1 VTRGEVYF
9 DLTLPSLIDILLP
22 NREKEIM
29 AIKCPKCHFEN
40 PADTI
45 YCGKCATPLKPA
57 EEISVP
63 HTETIQ
69 ISIKELS
76 TGSTF
81 AGRYQIIEELGK
93 GGMGMVYKAHDT
105 EIKEKIA
112 LKLLKPEI
120 AADEKTIERF
130 RNELKF
136 ARKIAHRNICRMYD
150 LNEEEGTQYITM
162 EYVPGEDLKSTIRR
176 IGQLPIAKSISIAKQ
191 ICEGL
196 AEAHQLGVVHRDLK
210 PQNIMID
217 KEGNVRIMDFGIAR
231 SLEAKGI
238 TEAGMIIGTPEYM
251 SPEQVEGKEA
261 DQRSD
266 IYMLG
271 VILYEMVTGKVP
283 FEGDTT
289 LSIALKH
296 KTEEPLDPREINAQ
310 IQEDLSRLI
319 LKCMEKDKKR
329 RYQRAKELLSEL
341 SKIREKE
348 PEAGKMGEIK
358 WKNSI
363 AVFPFTDLS
372 PQKDQEYFCDGMA
385 EELINALTKVDRL
398 QVASRTS
405 AFQFKGKG
413 HDIREIGEKL
423 KVQTIL
429 EGSVRKAGN
438 RLRITAQLINVADGY
453 HLWSERYDREM
464 EDIFAIQDEIAQNIV
479 QALKVKLSEKEKQ
492 VLEKAATKDV
502 QAYDFYLRGR
512 KFFYQARRK
521 SIEFA
526 REMFSKAIKRDPDY
540 SLAYAGI
547 ADCCSWL
554 FMYWD
559 SNKVNLEESIKACQK
574 ALELDSALA
583 EAHAALALAVSL
595 SKQYDKAEEE
605 FETAIRLNPKLF
617 EAYYFYARTCFVQGK
632 LEKAA
637 QLFEQA
643 CLVSPGDFQAPF
655 LLANT
660 LKGLNLVEKVE
671 IAYRRGLE
679 IVERLLELNP
689 DNVRAI
695 YLGAHGL
702 VELGEQEKGFE
713 WANRALSINPEDPL
727 ILYNIAC
734 VYSLAGKVEE
744 AVHYF
749 ERSLETGFAHKEWI
763 ENDSYLDSIRSHHR
777 FQILLKKLK

>member
-1 VTRGEVYF
+1 
-9 DLTLPSLIDILLP
+9 
-22 NREKEIM
+22 M

-40 PADTI
+40 PADTL
-45 YCGKCATPLKPA
+45 YCGKCATPLKPP
-57 EEISVP
+57 EENSVP

-69 ISIKELS
+69 IPIKELS

-81 AGRYQIIEELGK
+81 AGRYQVIEELGK
-93 GGMGMVYKAHDT
+93 GGMGKVYKAFDKK
-105 EIKEKIA
+105 IKERVA

-136 ARKIAHRNICRMYD
+136 ARKISHRNICRMYD
-150 LNEEEGTQYITM
+150 LGEEEGNNYITM
-162 EYVPGEDLKSTIRR
+162 EYVSGEDLKSTIRR
-176 IGQLPIAKSISIAKQ
+176 IGQLPVAKSISIAKQ

-196 AEAHQLGVVHRDLK
+196 AEAHRLGVVHRDLK

-217 KEGNVRIMDFGIAR
+217 KEGNARIMDFGIAR

-266 IYMLG
+266 IYTLG

-310 IQEDLSRLI
+310 IQEGLSRLI
-319 LKCMEKDKKR
+319 LKCMEKDKKK
-329 RYQRAKELLSEL
+329 RYQGAKELLSEL

-348 PEAGKMGEIK
+348 PEAGKVGEVK

-372 PQKDQEYFCDGMA
+372 PQKNQEYFCDGMA

-405 AFQFKGKG
+405 VFQFKGKG

-502 QAYDFYLRGR
+502 QAFDFYLRGR
-512 KFFYQARRK
+512 KFFYQAGRK

-554 FMYWD
+554 FMYCD

-574 ALELDSALA
+574 ALELDSELA

-595 SKQYDKAEEE
+595 SKQYDKAEKE

-637 QLFEQA
+637 KLFEQA
-643 CLVSPGDFQAPF
+643 CLVSPDDFQAQF
-655 LLANT
+655 LLGNT
-660 LKGLNLVEKVE
+660 LKGLNLVEKAE
-671 IAYRRGLE
+671 IAYRSGLE

-689 DNVRAI
+689 DNVRAL

-702 VELGEQEKGFE
+702 IELGEQEKGFE

-749 ERSLETGFAHKEWI
+749 ERSLETGFAQKAWI
-763 ENDSYLDSIRSHHR
+763 ENDNYLDSIRSHHR
-777 FQILLKKLK
+777 FQTLLKKLK

>member
-1 VTRGEVYF
+1 MT
-9 DLTLPSLIDILLP
+9 T
-22 NREKEIM
+22 
-29 AIKCPKCHFEN
+29 KCPKCNFKN
-40 PADTI
+40 PDDTV
-45 YCGKCATPLKPA
+45 YCGKCAAPLRPS
-57 EEISVP
+57 EETLVP
-63 HTETIQ
+63 HTETLRAY
-69 ISIKELS
+69 IKELS

-81 AGRYQIIEELGK
+81 AGRYQVIEELAK
-93 GGMGMVYKAHDT
+93 GGMGRVYKVFDKK
-105 EIKEKIA
+105 IGEKVA
-112 LKLLKPEI
+112 LKLLYPEI
-120 AADEKTIERF
+120 AADEKTIDRF

-136 ARKIAHRNICRMYD
+136 ARKISHRNVCRMFD
-150 LNEEEGTQYITM
+150 LSEEEGNQYITM

-176 IGQLPIAKSISIAKQ
+176 IGRLPVAKSISIAKQ
-191 ICEGL
+191 VCEGL
-196 AEAHQLGVVHRDLK
+196 AEAHRLGVVHRDLK

-217 KEGNVRIMDFGIAR
+217 KEGNARIMDFGIAR

-251 SPEQVEGKEA
+251 SPEQVEGKDA

-266 IYMLG
+266 IYSLG
-271 VILYEMVTGKVP
+271 IILYEMVTGKVP

-289 LSIALKH
+289 FSIALKH
-296 KTEEPLDPREINAQ
+296 KTEEPLDPKELNVQ
-310 IQEDLSRLI
+310 IPESLSRLI
-319 LKCMEKDKKR
+319 LKCMEKDKEM
-329 RYQRAKELLSEL
+329 RYQGARELLSEL
-341 SKIREKE
+341 SKTGEEE
-348 PEAGKMGEIK
+348 PEAGKIGEMR

-385 EELINALTKVDRL
+385 EELINALTKVERL
-398 QVASRTS
+398 KVASRTS
-405 AFQFKGKG
+405 VFQFKGTG

-429 EGSVRKAGN
+429 EGSVRKAEN

-464 EDIFAIQDEIAQNIV
+464 KDIFAIQDEIAQNIV
-479 QALKVKLSEKEKQ
+479 QALRVRLSEKEKQ
-492 VLEKAATKDV
+492 VLEKAPTKDV

-526 REMFSKAIKRDPDY
+526 REMFSRAINRDPNY

-554 FMYWD
+554 FMYWE
-559 SNKVNLEESIKACQK
+559 SNKVNLDESIRASQK
-574 ALELDSALA
+574 ALELDSELA
-583 EAHAALALAVSL
+583 EAHAALGLAVSL
-595 SKQYDKAEEE
+595 SKQYDKAEKE

-617 EAYYFYARTCFVQGK
+617 EAYYFYARMCFVQGK
-632 LEKAA
+632 LDKAA
-637 QLFEQA
+637 RLFEQA
-643 CLVSPGDFQAPF
+643 CLVSPGDFQALF
-655 LLANT
+655 LLGNT
-660 LKGLNLVEKVE
+660 LKGLNLVEKAAT
-671 IAYRRGLE
+671 AYRSGLE

-695 YLGAHGL
+695 YLGAQGL
-702 VELGEQEKGFE
+702 VELGEYEKGFE

-734 VYSLAGKVEE
+734 VYSLAGRVEE

-749 ERSLETGFAHKEWI
+749 ERSLETGYAHREWI
-763 ENDSYLDSIRSHHR
+763 ENDSYLDSIRSHPR
-777 FQILLKKLK
+777 YQALLKNLK